1 MRPAWLLL
9 IAASAFS
16 AAQTPAAKKPAPKP
30 FHPTIP
36 RVWDEHAIE
45 ALELPRAAP
54 VTIHHLPAEYYYSIP
69 ERQIWKS
76 YPVYAPGREPK
87 GYWAWLQKQEPAQAV
102 DWSKLKTKA
111 DWIKAGSLVFDA
123 SNDYS
128 DPFTNSFVPLRDPG
142 WYKAVQP
149 PTTPTGIIP
158 FYRYVIR
165 SKGKVEVATDSCA
178 ECHTRVMPNGQVI
191 RGAQGN
197 LAFGRVFA
205 YAIHDANRDL
215 PAHRFHDDFYAVPWI
230 TPDPS
235 SPLGGASTGAFHDQ
249 LASLP
254 PGVNPRQGASAMWPI
269 QIPDLIGVKDRR
281 YLDRTGLEQHR
292 NLLDLMRYDAVQNFI
307 QELTSY
313 DGFIPNNAPGDKK
326 LPDPKTQLRD
336 SDQALYAL
344 AMYVYSLK
352 PPPNPNHFGPLAAKG
367 QKVFTREGCPKC
379 HTPPLYTNNMLTPA
393 VGFHVS
399 DEERQNY
406 RILPVVVG
414 TDPFNAMNTR
424 RGTGFYKVPS
434 LKGVWYRGPFEHNGS
449 IATLEDWFDIH
460 RLDDDYVP
468 TGYPGYKTKTRSI
481 QGHEF
486 GLDLS
491 PSDKR
496 ALIAFLK
503 TL

>member
-1 MRPAWLLL
+1 MRSSWLLFL
-9 IAASAFS
+9 GLTASAV
-16 AAQTPAAKKPAPKP
+16 AQAPAHAKP

-76 YPVYAPGREPK
+76 YPVYAPGKEPR
-87 GYWAWLQKQEPAQAV
+87 GYWAWLQKQDPAQAV
-102 DWSKLKTKA
+102 DWSALKTKA

-123 SNDYS
+123 ANTYS
-128 DPFTNSFVPLRDPG
+128 DPLTNSFVPIRDPG
-142 WYKAVQP
+142 WYKAVLP
-149 PTTPTGIIP
+149 PTTAAGVIP
-158 FYRYVIR
+158 FYRYVVR
-165 SKGKVEVATDSCA
+165 SRGKVEVATDSCA
-178 ECHTRVMPNGQVI
+178 ECHTRVMPSGQVI

-205 YAIHDANRDL
+205 YAIHDADRKR
-215 PAHRFHDDFYAVPWI
+215 PANQFSDVFYAAPWI
-230 TPDPS
+230 TPEPS
-235 SPLGGASTGAFHDQ
+235 APLGSGSTGGFHDQ
-249 LASLP
+249 LP
-254 PGVNPRQGASAMWPI
+254 PGVNPRQGTSAMWPI

-292 NLLDLMRYDAVQNFI
+292 TILDFMRYDAVQNFI

-313 DGFIPNNAPGDKK
+313 DGYIPNNDPGDKK

-336 SDQALYAL
+336 SDKALYAL
-344 AMYVYSLK
+344 ALYVYSLK
-352 PPPNPNHFGPLAAKG
+352 PPANPNHFGKLAAQG

-379 HTPPLYTNNMLTPA
+379 HTPPLYTANMLTP
-393 VGFHVS
+393 VEGFKVT
-399 DEERQNY
+399 DEERKAY
-406 RILPVVVG
+406 RIMPIVVG
-414 TDPFNAMNTR
+414 TDPYNALNTR
-424 RGTGFYKVPS
+424 RGTGFYKIPS
-434 LKGVWYRGPFEHNGS
+434 LRGVWYRGPFEHNGS
-449 IATLEDWFDIH
+449 VATLEDWFDVH

-468 TGYPGYKTKTRSI
+468 TGYRGYNVKTRAI
-481 QGHEF
+481 PGHEH

-491 PSDKR
+491 PADKR